1 MVTQTEVKAVLNSQ
15 GEFMQ
20 NILIEHASFLSDH
33 VQCSAVRRSW
43 HEADVAAFLDD
54 YFNYIMGSTSGREF
68 MYEHPERTGK
78 KKKHYIVVHTATK

>member
-1 MVTQTEVKAVLNSQ
+1 MVITKETMKDVLNSQ

-20 NILIEHASFLSDH
+20 NVLIQQASFLQDNR
-33 VQCSAVRRSW
+33 QCSSIRRSW

-54 YFNYIMGSTSGREF
+54 YYNYIMGSASGREF

-78 KKKHYIVVHTATK
+78 KKKSKRIKPGR

>member
-20 NILIEHASFLSDH
+20 NVLIQQASFLSAH
-33 VQCSAVRRSW
+33 VQCSAVKRSW

-54 YFNYIMGSTSGREF
+54 YFNYMMGTESGREF
-68 MYEHPERTGK
+68 MYEHAPRIGK
-78 KKKHYIVVHTATK
+78 RKIKKG

>member
-1 MVTQTEVKAVLNSQ
+1 MVTQTEVKDVLNSQ

-20 NILIEHASFLSDH
+20 NVLIQQASFLSDN

-54 YFNYIMGSTSGREF
+54 YFNYIMKTESGREF
-68 MYEHPERTGK
+68 MYEHAERTGTK
-78 KKKHYIVVHTATK
+78 KKSKRIKPGR

>member
-1 MVTQTEVKAVLNSQ
+1 MVTQTEVKDVLNSQ

-20 NILIEHASFLSDH
+20 NVLIQQASFLSDN
-33 VQCSAVRRSW
+33 VQCSAVTRSW

-54 YFNYIMGSTSGREF
+54 YYNYIMGSASGREF

-78 KKKHYIVVHTATK
+78 KKKSKRIKPGR